1 MILLDTNAALAI
13 LNRRDP
19 NHNAMKAFAGQPIF
33 VPTTILPEVDY
44 LATKYIGAH
53 ASRAFMKGLNAG
65 EMTVMTFEA
74 NDLERAVAVME
85 RYPDVPLGLVDASLV
100 ALAEKHRIKKILTFD
115 RRHFSLVRPQGIDY
129 FELLP

>member
-19 NHNAMKAFAGQPIF
+19 NHEAMKAFAGQPIF

-53 ASRAFMKGLNAG
+53 ASRAFMKCLTADK
-65 EMTVMTFEA
+65 MTVMTFEA
-74 NDLERAVAVME
+74 SDLERAVAIME
-85 RYPDVPLGLVDASLV
+85 RYPDSKLITI
-100 ALAEKHRIKKILTFD
+100 LA
-115 RRHFSLVRPQGIDY
+115 
-129 FELLP
+129 